1 MYERWFSKEEL
12 QHLPFAVQKEALAD
26 IWSGLVAEANSLLK
40 HNIDVS
46 DPRARGSGDA
56 LDVTHG
62 AGYSR

>member
-12 QHLPFAVQKEALAD
+12 QQLPFAVEKEALAD

-46 DPRARGSGDA
+46 DPVRGSGDA
-56 LDVTHG
+56 LDVTPG